1 MKRSRKTCAVVVGLV
16 LATSGAAL
24 AEEQAAN
31 LGEIVVTAT
40 RDELPIEQVGSS
52 ITVITA
58 KQIEQQQQQT
68 VADALRMVPGLDVV
82 RSGGAGQTASVF
94 MRGADS
100 RHTLVLIDGV
110 ELNDPSTTGGE
121 YHFGFLTTDNIER
134 IEVLRGPQS
143 TLYGSHAIGGVINII
158 TKRGSGRPTGFVSA
172 EGGSLSTAKESV
184 GISGGTDL
192 ANYSLTLSRLDSS
205 GISAAASSAG
215 NSEAD
220 GYQNT
225 TVAARLGIT
234 PTQHG
239 DIDISLR
246 YTRSRNEA
254 DNGNGAGADDPNR
267 VMRTKELQ
275 FRTQGTLLLFDDRW
289 EQKLGVSLNDLTRSD
304 DNDRDAVHPLDF
316 QRSEYQGQ
324 TLKFD
329 WQHTLRLHTTNTLL
343 IGAETKEEKAQSQF
357 YSESSWG
364 PYTSNWAEQSARTNG
379 IYLQDQLKLWDAWF
393 STAGVR
399 IDDHDRFGSKV
410 TYRFT
415 SAYQFKQTGTR
426 LKGSYGTGFKAPSL
440 YQMYDPANGNL
451 NLKPEKSTG
460 WDVGIE
466 QALLNQ
472 QLQLGVTYFRNEYEQ
487 LIDWELVDPV
497 WFSGMY
503 KNVAKASSEGV
514 ELTAS
519 YQPIDSVQLRAGYTY
534 NLTRNKQTGEE
545 LLRRPKHKLSAAI
558 NYRFLG
564 KGNLNLGLLYVGS
577 RDDLTFDPGT
587 YAQQTVT
594 LKGYTL
600 VNLAASYDV
609 TNNLQLFGR
618 VDNLLDREYEEVLGY
633 GTPGI
638 GAYAGLK
645 VSF

>member
-1 MKRSRKTCAVVVGLV
+1 MKRSRTTCAVVVGLV

-24 AEEQAAN
+24 AEEQTAN

-52 ITVITA
+52 ITVVTA
-58 KQIEQQQQQT
+58 KEIEQQQKQT

-82 RSGGAGQTASVF
+82 RSGGAGQTVSIF
-94 MRGADS
+94 MRGGDS

-121 YHFGFLTTDNIER
+121 YYFGFLTTDNIER

-172 EGGSLSTAKESV
+172 EGGSLSTAKESA

-192 ANYSLTLSRLDSS
+192 INYSLTLSRLDSS
-205 GISAAASSAG
+205 GISAAASRAG

-225 TVAARLGIT
+225 AVAARLGIA
-234 PTQHG
+234 PSQNS

-254 DNGNGAGADDPNR
+254 DNGGGAGADDPNR
-267 VMRTKELQ
+267 VMRNEELQ
-275 FRTQGTLLLFDDRW
+275 LRTQGTLLLLDDRW

-304 DNDRDAVHPLDF
+304 DNDRDAAHPLDF
-316 QRSEYQGQ
+316 QRSKYQGQ

-329 WQHTLRLHTTNTLL
+329 WQHILRLHTTNTLL
-343 IGAETKEEKAQSQF
+343 IGAETKEEKAQSRL
-357 YSESSWG
+357 YLESSFG
-364 PYTSNWAEQSARTNG
+364 PYASTWDEQSARTNG
-379 IYLQDQLKLWDAWF
+379 IYLQDQLNLWDSWF

-399 IDDHDRFGSKV
+399 VDDHDRFGSKV
-410 TYRFT
+410 TYRLT
-415 SAYQFKQTGTR
+415 TAYLFKQTDTR

-440 YQMYDPANGNL
+440 YQLYDPANGNV

-466 QALLNQ
+466 QLLLERQ
-472 QLQLGVTYFRNEYEQ
+472 IILGATYFRNEYKQ
-487 LIDWELVDPV
+487 LIDWELVDPI
-497 WFSGMY
+497 WFTGMY

-519 YQPIDSVQLRAGYTY
+519 YQPTDSVALRAAYTY
-534 NLTRNKQTGEE
+534 NLARDTQTGAA
-545 LLRRPKHKLSAAI
+545 LLRRPKHKLTADI
-558 NYRFLG
+558 NYRFWG
-564 KGNLNLGLLYVGS
+564 KGNLNLGLVCVG
-577 RDDLTFDPGT
+577 RRTDDDFSSWPAT
-587 YAQQTVT
+587 TVT

-609 TNNLQLFGR
+609 TKNLQLFGR

-638 GAYAGLK
+638 GAYAGVK